1 MSHKEFMEIQFASFV
16 SQEQKNLFKDKIVFR
31 PISPRN
37 SVLKTNASTKT
48 LDTNK
53 SPSKDSIKESS
64 VDERGI
70 IADVTICK
78 HIYSMISNIESFLL
92 EQEGKQFFW
101 MTLFKFLVRYVRE
114 TEKKSESIRNTCR
127 KTLYN

>member
-1 MSHKEFMEIQFASFV
+1 MEIQFTSFV
-16 SQEQKNLFKDKIVFR
+16 SQEQKNVFKEKIVFR

-53 SPSKDSIKESS
+53 SPSKDSIKEST
-64 VDERGI
+64 VDERAI
-70 IADVTICK
+70 MADVTICK
-78 HIYSMISNIESFLL
+78 HLYSMISNIESFLL
-92 EQEGKQFFW
+92 PQEAKQFFW